1 MSEHASL
8 GVHMLNLAFLAI
20 YELDCG
26 ALILGVD
33 VQYEDVGV
41 SSSWAYRWKAN
52 EPNLFGL

>member
-1 MSEHASL
+1 M
-8 GVHMLNLAFLAI
+8 VI
-20 YELDCG
+20 YEFDCG

-41 SSSWAYRWKAN
+41 SLSWTYGWKAN